1 MGGISG
7 AWVAAWSMLMASGM
21 MGTLRLN
28 DEDGKPMLVKGRVVK
43 VTEKVE
49 EKVGKDGKTA
59 AEVFRDRFVST
70 VAIMRQSGIEIIA
83 QPPGKRLQSVQLLS
97 GGEKALTAI
106 SLMFSLQSEYAL
118 VSMANTEA
126 AVLTEIPGASSA
138 ARTAWSRLAGVG

>member
-1 MGGISG
+1 
-7 AWVAAWSMLMASGM
+7 MASGM

-70 VAIMRQSGIEIIA
+70 VAILCQSGIEIID
-83 QPPGKRLQSVQLLS
+83 QVEPLYPRTGRYTTSTRHRKRLPSSTYWARNASRYQGRKSQGCYQRS
-97 GGEKALTAI
+97 DI
-106 SLMFSLQSEYAL
+106 S
-118 VSMANTEA
+118 
-126 AVLTEIPGASSA
+126 P
-138 ARTAWSRLAGVG
+138 RLYRG